1 MIPIRIKCCDCHS
14 HHLHHLHHR
23 HLRHLLQ
30 SLSFP
35 PYSDLSNLERRQS
48 RTRPLQVWT
57 KVGLISTK
65 LQRNRANVENLRSGS
80 SFGGATQHQFQTEIQ
95 AFFATTWTQLASKVN
110 FSGRFSN
117 LHLAGSDNDPAG
129 LNAEVVEAIR
139 QGSYRLRPVVQR
151 RIDRRDQKRWCHVPW
166 LLILP
171 LFDKADFKNWH
182 LPQGPLRCL
191 HPCQESLH
199 GLWWRWRWRWVEEKN
214 CGQIRSSDFIQA
226 ENITVELA
234 PHFHPR
240 AWRLMML

>member
-35 PYSDLSNLERRQS
+35 PYSDLSNRWLGS
-48 RTRPLQVWT
+48 RTRPLQLWT
-57 KVGLISTK
+57 KVAFISTK
-65 LQRNRANVENLRSGS
+65 LQRNRANVEDLRSGS

-95 AFFATTWTQLASKVN
+95 AFFATTWTQLVSKVN

-151 RIDRRDQKRWCHVPW
+151 RIDRRDQKR
-166 LLILP
+166 
-171 LFDKADFKNWH
+171 
-182 LPQGPLRCL
+182 
-191 HPCQESLH
+191 
-199 GLWWRWRWRWVEEKN
+199 
-214 CGQIRSSDFIQA
+214 
-226 ENITVELA
+226 
-234 PHFHPR
+234 
-240 AWRLMML
+240 

>member
-14 HHLHHLHHR
+14 HHL

-95 AFFATTWTQLASKVN
+95 AFFATTWTQLVSKVN

-151 RIDRRDQKRWCHVPW
+151 RIDRRDQKR
-166 LLILP
+166 
-171 LFDKADFKNWH
+171 
-182 LPQGPLRCL
+182 
-191 HPCQESLH
+191 
-199 GLWWRWRWRWVEEKN
+199 
-214 CGQIRSSDFIQA
+214 
-226 ENITVELA
+226 
-234 PHFHPR
+234 
-240 AWRLMML
+240 

>member
-14 HHLHHLHHR
+14 HHLHHR

-57 KVGLISTK
+57 KVALISTK

-95 AFFATTWTQLASKVN
+95 AFFATTWTQLVSKVN
-110 FSGRFSN
+110 FSDRFLN

-151 RIDRRDQKRWCHVPW
+151 RIDRRDQKR
-166 LLILP
+166 
-171 LFDKADFKNWH
+171 
-182 LPQGPLRCL
+182 
-191 HPCQESLH
+191 
-199 GLWWRWRWRWVEEKN
+199 
-214 CGQIRSSDFIQA
+214 
-226 ENITVELA
+226 
-234 PHFHPR
+234 
-240 AWRLMML
+240 